1 MRTQRGKG
9 SAAHAEGPRH
19 QASGQLASSGKA
31 KSRTRLKNSRL
42 KGSIDT
48 TTFEDHSRAEP
59 ATVSHLVSVPS
70 GGAAEEQRERARTN
84 GNVLNLPVL
93 VLNRFFAPV
102 CLTTARRAILLL
114 YGGAA
119 HALDETGDLYGF
131 PEWSQLPARHVDDI
145 VPTVSGGLRVPRV
158 LHLLRYER
166 NPRVDIRLTRKN
178 LLLRDDYS
186 CQYCGVK
193 PCLRDLNVDHVLPRS
208 RGGADSWENLVISC
222 RRCNL
227 VKGHRTPEEAGM
239 RLRAHPNK
247 PRWSTTKHILLSAK
261 QPYSEWTPFL
271 QAG

>member
-1 MRTQRGKG
+1 M
-9 SAAHAEGPRH
+9 
-19 QASGQLASSGKA
+19 
-31 KSRTRLKNSRL
+31 
-42 KGSIDT
+42 
-48 TTFEDHSRAEP
+48 
-59 ATVSHLVSVPS
+59 
-70 GGAAEEQRERARTN
+70 
-84 GNVLNLPVL
+84 
-93 VLNRFFAPV
+93 LNRFFAPV
-102 CLTTARRAILLL
+102 CLTTARRAMLLL

-119 HALDETGDLYGF
+119 HALDESGELYAF
-131 PEWSQLPARHVDDI
+131 PEWSQLSPRLVDDI

-178 LLLRDDYS
+178 LLMRDDYS
-186 CQYCGVK
+186 CQYCGVQ
-193 PCLRDLNVDHVLPRS
+193 PSLRDLNVDHVLPRS

-261 QPYSEWTPFL
+261 HPYSEWTPFL

>member
-1 MRTQRGKG
+1 MN
-9 SAAHAEGPRH
+9 APR
-19 QASGQLASSGKA
+19 A

-48 TTFEDHSRAEP
+48 TSLESHSRTEP
-59 ATVSHLVSVPS
+59 ATVSSLDDH
-70 GGAAEEQRERARTN
+70 RERPRTN

-93 VLNRFFAPV
+93 VLNRHFAPV

-119 HALDETGDLYGF
+119 HALDESGDLYAF
-131 PEWSQLPARHVDDI
+131 PEWSRLEPRVVDDI
-145 VPTVSGGLRVPRV
+145 VPMVSGGLRVPRV

-178 LLLRDDYS
+178 LLLRDDHS

-239 RLRAHPNK
+239 RLRTRPNK
-247 PRWSTTKHILLSAK
+247 PRWSSTKHFLLSAQ

-271 QAG
+271 QAGCGFPLAG